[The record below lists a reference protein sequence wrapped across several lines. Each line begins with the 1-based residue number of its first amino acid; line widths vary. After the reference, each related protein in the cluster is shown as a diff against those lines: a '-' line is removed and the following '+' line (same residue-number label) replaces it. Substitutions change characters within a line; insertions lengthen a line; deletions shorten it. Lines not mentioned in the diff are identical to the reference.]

1 MKVSGI
7 NMKATI
13 FVILFLVAAW
23 NCYAQTNSH
32 KAINA
37 DRIGNVL
44 HCLQSKLGDLD
55 YLPPHIDANRYRVRY
70 FYGIQHPWTD
80 ENNELHLLV
89 YGEGE
94 KSATLYEAYFESRER
109 KPVITLG
116 LTGKFIRKNGQLV
129 PNEILFGI
137 GTYDHIQNAS
147 SCAGSKASDCNP
159 GGLRST
165 RKSSLRC
172 TMNSYVH

>member
-7 NMKATI
+7 NMKGNI
-13 FVILFLVAAW
+13 FVILFLVATW

-37 DRIGNVL
+37 ARIGNVL

-55 YLPPHIDANRYRVRY
+55 YLPPRIDANRYRVRY

-94 KSATLYEAYFESRER
+94 KSATLYVVYFESRER
-109 KPVITLG
+109 KRVITLG
-116 LTGKFIRKNGQLV
+116 LTGKLIRKNGQLV
-129 PNEILFGI
+129 PKEILFGI
-137 GTYDHIQNAS
+137 GAYDRIQRLANVIAKER
-147 SCAGSKASDCNP
+147 AVAIPAVYVRPGKAVCDAP
-159 GGLRST
+159 
-165 RKSSLRC
+165 
-172 TMNSYVH
+172 

>member
-1 MKVSGI
+1 
-7 NMKATI
+7 MKANI

-37 DRIGNVL
+37 ARIGNVL

-55 YLPPHIDANRYRVRY
+55 YLPPHIDANRYRLRY
-70 FYGIQHPWTD
+70 SYGIQHPWTD

-89 YGEGE
+89 YGEGK
-94 KSATLYEAYFESRER
+94 KSATLYEVYFESRER

-137 GTYDHIQNAS
+137 GTYDRIQKLAH
-147 SCAGSKASDCNP
+147 ALAQRPAIAIPTVYVRP
-159 GGLRST
+159 GRVV
-165 RKSSLRC
+165 C
-172 TMNSYVH
+172 DAP